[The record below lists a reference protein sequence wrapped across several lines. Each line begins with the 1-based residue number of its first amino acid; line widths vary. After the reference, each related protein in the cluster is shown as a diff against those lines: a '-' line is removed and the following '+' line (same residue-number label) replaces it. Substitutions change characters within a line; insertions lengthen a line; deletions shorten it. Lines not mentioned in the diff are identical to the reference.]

1 MEKSTQV
8 EGLFIYWKN
17 RTNATKYRHVC
28 HLKSHSLIVNDG
40 GMQFLFPLRFV
51 QFEIYVLIYITFRR
65 PILGEAPIINA
76 T

>member
-1 MEKSTQV
+1 MEKTAQV
-8 EGLFIYWKN
+8 EGVFIYWNN

-40 GMQFLFPLRFV
+40 GKQFLFPLRFV
-51 QFEIYVLIYITFRR
+51 QFDIYVLMYITFRR
-65 PILGEAPIINA
+65 PILGEVPIINS